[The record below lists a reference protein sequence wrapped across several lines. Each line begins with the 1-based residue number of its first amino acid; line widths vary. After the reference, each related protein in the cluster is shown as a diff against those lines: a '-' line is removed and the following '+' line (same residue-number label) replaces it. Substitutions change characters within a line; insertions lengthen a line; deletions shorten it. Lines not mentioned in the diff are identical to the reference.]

1 MKLGFNF
8 KGQNIYT
15 YTYIH
20 TYIHTHTYTYIH
32 TYIHTHTRIYTIAL
46 ENLIIF
52 FIHQQS
58 EYKIFSFLNKFIWMM
73 VIFWYFNNKFL
84 RMKSFITF
92 TIEVICC
99 NWCITKVVSV
109 MGSHESNVSLITSY
123 YRVVNGLSQDKYLK
137 GKLQITPLKFGGD
150 WILHREIS

>member
-1 MKLGFNF
+1 MAKLGFNF

-73 VIFWYFNNKFL
+73 VIF
-84 RMKSFITF
+84 
-92 TIEVICC
+92 
-99 NWCITKVVSV
+99 
-109 MGSHESNVSLITSY
+109 
-123 YRVVNGLSQDKYLK
+123 
-137 GKLQITPLKFGGD
+137 
-150 WILHREIS
+150 